1 MKVYISIQSAAVYVP
16 HCTLR
21 SNDIFSRIF
30 FSGMMGG
37 MPGMGGLFGGGG
49 AQPPPSSGDSNP
61 PPSGGKP
68 PSATDDLD

>member
-1 MKVYISIQSAAVYVP
+1 MYHTVYWDQTTYF
-16 HCTLR
+16 HG
-21 SNDIFSRIF
+21 IF